1 MLLKN
6 LNTSIGL
13 VNGARGVVVGFA
25 KSSSSQMHQYIPIVD
40 FLVFSCATPEDGL
53 DGDAEQT
60 EDNEWEADEIWSDT
74 EGGNEEG
81 GGGKVV
87 FRNQQRQ
94 RKSKET
100 KDSSSEV
107 GKAKHLIQPIR
118 EEIFDISKG
127 NTYANHILI
136 LCLLSV
142 LVLNFIL
149 F

>member
-1 MLLKN
+1 MGQVMLLKN

-25 KSSSSQMHQYIPIVD
+25 RSASSQMHQYIPIVD

-53 DGDAEQT
+53 DGGDVEQS
-60 EDNEWEADEIWSDT
+60 DDYDWEADEIWSDT
-74 EGGNEEG
+74 EGGDEGGRG

-94 RKSKET
+94 RKSMES
-100 KDSSSEV
+100 KDSSADV
-107 GKAKHLIQPIR
+107 CKAKHLIQPIR
-118 EEIFDISKG
+118 EEMFDISKG

-136 LCLLSV
+136 
-142 LVLNFIL
+142 F
-149 F
+149 